1 MKKNL
6 LSLCLSLA
14 LTVGAP
20 LAANADTPANVS
32 VAPAI
37 SAATLQSL
45 PWQPLQPPVSQ
56 EVKLDAVSPQLN
68 QGEIQG
74 AIAAYTLP
82 ADRGSL
88 EVTLSSLAKTIRCT
102 RRAYWCWMSICARR
116 RITRAAISRISRR
129 GRCPP
134 IASKAR

>member
-20 LAANADTPANVS
+20 LAANAETPANVS

-56 EVKLDAVSPQLN
+56 K
-68 QGEIQG
+68 
-74 AIAAYTLP
+74 
-82 ADRGSL
+82 
-88 EVTLSSLAKTIRCT
+88 
-102 RRAYWCWMSICARR
+102 
-116 RITRAAISRISRR
+116 
-129 GRCPP
+129 
-134 IASKAR
+134 

>member
-20 LAANADTPANVS
+20 LATYADTPANVS

-45 PWQPLQPPVSQ
+45 PWQPLVPPVTQ
-56 EVKLDAVSPQLN
+56 DVQLNNVSPQIN
-68 QGEIQG
+68 QGQIQG
-74 AIAAYTLP
+74 
-82 ADRGSL
+82 G
-88 EVTLSSLAKTIRCT
+88 RC
-102 RRAYWCWMSICARR
+102 RICA
-116 RITRAAISRISRR
+116 ASRS
-129 GRCPP
+129 G
-134 IASKAR
+134 IAGNPTE

>member
-82 ADRGSL
+82 AEQPRQKQFA
-88 EVTLSSLAKTIRCT
+88 V
-102 RRAYWCWMSICARR
+102 RAE
-116 RITRAAISRISRR
+116 RAGA
-129 GRCPP
+129 G
-134 IASKAR
+134 